1 MLLGALSA
9 WVLLVVV
16 GWARGSLPRAGV
28 IIAISITI
36 FAAVSTPSNQSRDVY
51 SYAMYGRIVT
61 EYHENPFSNY
71 PVHFEGDPIR
81 PHVGTMWQRT
91 PDIYGPAFTAIMA
104 GLAPI
109 NGASTFRVRFSYQ
122 LVSAAAM
129 GAILW
134 LLWRRTRSALVLAFA
149 GLHPLVAVSVV
160 NGGHPD
166 ALVALGV
173 LLGVLLAME
182 RRVVLAALALAFATA
197 INFTTITVAVA
208 IGVWAWRRWSHREL
222 FRFGAITLGLGA
234 LPYLF
239 LGGWLKNAH
248 DHAKLISRQSVWRI
262 VDSLT
267 GLRAHIPNGTTLL
280 LGALM
285 AVVLWRQTRRATP
298 EAAAAAAIVV
308 FVVAS
313 PWVMPWYGFAAL
325 PDPRVAQAEPADVG
339 CRALRRVDSR
349 RRSVPVAHP
358 GRRRRPPAPDLAG
371 LGTDSRAR
379 RVRDC
384 RVESAARARSYG
396 ATNAVSIGLNF
407 ACVSAHSA
415 SGSDPATI
423 PAPACSNAC
432 APVISAPRNATTNAP
447 SPRASTQPNGPA

>member
-1 MLLGALSA
+1 MGVRTTRDWCVRLSRREPAGSVLVYGALVVNVVCTAVVLFLTQSLTPRERAWLLLGALAA

-16 GWARGSLPRAGV
+16 GWARVSLPRAGV
-28 IIAISITI
+28 IVAICITI

-61 EYHENPFSNY
+61 EYHSNPFTSY

-248 DHAKLISRQSVWRI
+248 DHAKLISRQSVWRV
-262 VDSLT
+262 VDSVT
-267 GLRAHIPNGTTLL
+267 GLRDHIPNGTTLL

-325 PDPRVAQAEPADVG
+325 PVL
-339 CRALRRVDSR
+339 ALRKPSLLTWVVAIYAALILVGDQFPSLTPAGVGGLPHQILQVW
-349 RRSVPVAHP
+349 VPILALVACVI
-358 GRRRRPPAPDLAG
+358 AV
-371 LGTDSRAR
+371 SRAPR
-379 RVRDC
+379 
-384 RVESAARARSYG
+384 ESD
-396 ATNAVSIGLNF
+396 ATALPTP
-407 ACVSAHSA
+407 SAL
-415 SGSDPATI
+415 
-423 PAPACSNAC
+423 
-432 APVISAPRNATTNAP
+432 V
-447 SPRASTQPNGPA
+447 

>member
-1 MLLGALSA
+1 MGVRTTRDWCVRLARSEPAGSVLVYGALLLNVACTAVVLFLAESLTPRERAWLLLSALSA
-9 WVLLVVV
+9 WLLLVIA
-16 GWARGSLPRAGV
+16 GWARGSLPLAGV
-28 IIAISITI
+28 IIAICITI
-36 FAAVSTPSNQSRDVY
+36 VAAVSTPSNQSRDVY

-81 PHVGTMWQRT
+81 RQVGTMWQRT

-104 GLAPI
+104 GLAPV
-109 NGASTFRVRFSYQ
+109 NGESTFRVRFSYQ

-173 LLGVLLAME
+173 LVGVLLAMD
-182 RRVVLAALALAFATA
+182 RRVVLAALALAFAIA

-208 IGVWAWRRWSHREL
+208 IGVWAWRRWSSREL

-239 LGGWLKNAH
+239 LGGWLENAH
-248 DHAKLISRQSVWRI
+248 DHAKLISRQSVWRV

-267 GLRAHIPNGTTLL
+267 GLRDHIPNGTTLL
-280 LGALM
+280 VGVLM
-285 AVVLWRQTRRATP
+285 VVVLWRQTRGATP
-298 EAAAAAAIVV
+298 ELAAAAAIVV

-325 PDPRVAQAEPADVG
+325 PVL
-339 CRALRRVDSR
+339 ALRKPNLLTWVIALDAALILVGDQFPSLTPAGVGGVPHQILQVWVPILALVACVVAVSR
-349 RRSVPVAHP
+349 APRESEATAL
-358 GRRRRPPAPDLAG
+358 PAP
-371 LGTDSRAR
+371 
-379 RVRDC
+379 
-384 RVESAARARSYG
+384 SAL
-396 ATNAVSIGLNF
+396 V
-407 ACVSAHSA
+407 
-415 SGSDPATI
+415 
-423 PAPACSNAC
+423 
-432 APVISAPRNATTNAP
+432 
-447 SPRASTQPNGPA
+447 